1 MPRLQDLAGV
11 VSGILKSRFYFP
23 VPAPDGMADRP
34 LWDEVP
40 AGVQKQIE
48 DIIGACVTVAEI
60 ARGGYGPSA
69 AFLLTTTDGRE
80 FFVKGSHPRQEAHG
94 FKMLEQET
102 AAYAGSPTLASLA
115 PRLLGRARLGG
126 EDDWHLAVF
135 ERVSGAKGP
144 LPWDDQRLEGVF
156 HLLKTLHT
164 AGPELPAM
172 AQVSLMRDF
181 ISGQTG
187 WQRVAHEQKVRDN
200 FLSVFRERDAAQ
212 DWLDRVLPDMQ
223 ALASQAPEIS
233 GPLGLLHGDLRSDN
247 ILIGRG
253 GRFYLID
260 APNACFGPV
269 IFDLAFFL
277 SGVSAESGRSAQDLL
292 RAYGGVTGLSFHAGD
307 VKKALA
313 SVLGYYAVNAGR
325 LVPPRLPQLRWVQ
338 KQHLWGGLC
347 WMAELLEDNFPP
359 DII

>member
-11 VSGILKSRFYFP
+11 VSGILNFS

-34 LWDEVP
+34 SWDEVP
-40 AGVQKQIE
+40 AAVQKQIE
-48 DIIGACVTVAEI
+48 AIIGVRVAAAEI

-69 AFLLTTTDGRE
+69 AFLLTATDGRG

-94 FKMLEQET
+94 FRMLEQEM
-102 AAYAGSPTLASLA
+102 AAYTDSPTLAGLA
-115 PRLLGRARLGG
+115 PRLLGCARFGG

-135 ERVSGAKGP
+135 ERVPDARGP
-144 LPWDDQRLEGVF
+144 LPWNDQRLDGVF
-156 HLLKTLHT
+156 HLLKILHT

-172 AQVSLMRDF
+172 TQVSLMRDF

-187 WQRVAHEQKVRDN
+187 WQRAAHEKKVRDN
-200 FLSVFRERDAAQ
+200 FLSVFRERGAAQ
-212 DWLDRVLPDMQ
+212 DWLDRALPRMQ
-223 ALASQAPEIS
+223 TLSAQAPEIG
-233 GPLGLLHGDLRSDN
+233 GPFGLLHGDLRSDN
-247 ILIGRG
+247 ILIGQDERY
-253 GRFYLID
+253 YLID
-260 APNACFGPV
+260 APNACYGPV

-277 SGVSAESGRSAQDLL
+277 SGVSAECGRSGQDLL
-292 RAYGGVTGLSFHAGD
+292 ATYGRVTGLSFHAED

-313 SVLGYYAVNAGR
+313 SVLGYYAINAGR

-347 WMAELLEDNFPP
+347 WMAELLDGDFPSE
-359 DII
+359 II